1 MPFVWLRARSICSVL
16 IDTGGHV
23 ICQRKGHPRVLR
35 GAEWRAASGILLKRA
50 MTLLVRLQDGQDLFQ
65 QPHRK
70 KKKRHSLARWN
81 SAVGVG
87 SHGCSYARLSFQ
99 QFNCTPSIHNWEC
112 WFIAPPKS
120 TGIFTSRQVIS
131 HNNEKGYTL
140 HSKEVFHWDI
150 TMLSRGNL
158 I

>member
-1 MPFVWLRARSICSVL
+1 MLCADWHRWPCYLSKERTSACSLRNSVESRFWDSSETCHDTSSEVTGWPRSV
-16 IDTGGHV
+16 
-23 ICQRKGHPRVLR
+23 P
-35 GAEWRAASGILLKRA
+35 AATS
-50 MTLLVRLQDGQDLFQ
+50 Q
-65 QPHRK
+65 